1 MGSHFGA
8 AGAFLVQTIFGIAI
22 LIVMLRF
29 LLQLVK
35 ADFYNPASQLIVRAT
50 QPILAPM
57 RRIIPGVGGIDLSS
71 IVLMLVLQMVETGLL
86 KAMGAYALFN
96 VSTAGLLVWAIADLV
111 ELATFVFIF
120 ALIVQVILS
129 WLSPGAYNPVVG
141 LLYSFNE
148 PILRPAR
155 RVLPSTSGL
164 DFSPLIA
171 LIFLNLIQILVVG
184 ILRDL
189 AISI

>member
-8 AGAFLVQTIFGIAI
+8 AGVFLVQTIFGIAI

-35 ADFYNPASQLIVRAT
+35 ADFYNPASQVIVRAT

-57 RRIIPGVGGIDLSS
+57 RRVIPGIGGIDVSS
-71 IVLMLVLQMVETGLL
+71 VVLMLVLQMAESGLL
-86 KAMGAYALFN
+86 KTMGAYALFN
-96 VSTAGLLVWAIADLV
+96 VSTAGLFVWAIADLV

-129 WLSPGAYNPVVG
+129 WLSPGAYNPIIG

-155 RVLPSTSGL
+155 RVLPSTGGL

-171 LIFLNLIQILVVG
+171 LIFLNLVQILAVG

>member
-8 AGAFLVQTIFGIAI
+8 AGVFLVQTIFGIAI

-35 ADFYNPASQLIVRAT
+35 ADFYNPASQVIVRAT

-57 RRIIPGVGGIDLSS
+57 RRVIPGIGGIDVSS
-71 IVLMLVLQMVETGLL
+71 IVLMLVLQMAETGLL
-86 KAMGAYALFN
+86 KTMGAYALFN
-96 VSTAGLLVWAIADLV
+96 VSTAGLFVWAIADLV

-120 ALIVQVILS
+120 ALIVQIILS
-129 WLSPGAYNPVVG
+129 WLSPGAYNPIVG

-155 RVLPSTSGL
+155 RVLPSTGGL

-171 LIFLNLIQILVVG
+171 LIFLNLVQILAVG

>member
-71 IVLMLVLQMVETGLL
+71 IVLMLVLQMLETGLL

-129 WLSPGAYNPVVG
+129 WLSPGAYNPMVG

-184 ILRDL
+184 ILRDV

>member
-1 MGSHFGA
+1 PLGSHFGA

-35 ADFYNPASQLIVRAT
+35 ADFYNPVSQLIVRAT

-120 ALIVQVILS
+120 SLIVQVILS
-129 WLSPGAYNPVVG
+129 WLSPGAYNPMVG

-189 AISI
+189 AI

>member
-71 IVLMLVLQMVETGLL
+71 IVLMLVLQMLETGLL

-120 ALIVQVILS
+120 ALIVQVILI
-129 WLSPGAYNPVVG
+129 WLSPGAYNPIVG

>member
-8 AGAFLVQTIFGIAI
+8 AGVFLVQTIFGIAV

-35 ADFYNPASQLIVRAT
+35 ADFYNPASQVIVRAT

-57 RRIIPGVGGIDLSS
+57 RRVIPGIGGIDVSS
-71 IVLMLVLQMVETGLL
+71 IVSMLVLQMAETGLL
-86 KAMGAYALFN
+86 KTMGAYALFN
-96 VSTAGLLVWAIADLV
+96 VSTAGLFVWAIADLV

-129 WLSPGAYNPVVG
+129 WLSPGAYNPIVG

-155 RVLPSTSGL
+155 RVLPSTGGL

-171 LIFLNLIQILVVG
+171 LIFLNLVQILAVG

>member
-8 AGAFLVQTIFGIAI
+8 AGVFLVQTIFGIAI

-35 ADFYNPASQLIVRAT
+35 ADFYNPASQVIVRAT

-57 RRIIPGVGGIDLSS
+57 RRVIPGIGGIDVSS
-71 IVLMLVLQMVETGLL
+71 IVLMLVLQMAETGVL
-86 KAMGAYALFN
+86 KTMGAYALFN
-96 VSTAGLLVWAIADLV
+96 VSTAGLFVWAIADLV

-129 WLSPGAYNPVVG
+129 WLSPGAYNPIVG

-155 RVLPSTSGL
+155 RVLPSTGGL

-171 LIFLNLIQILVVG
+171 LIFLNLVQILVVG
-184 ILRDL
+184 ILRDI

>member
-8 AGAFLVQTIFGIAI
+8 AGVFLVQTIFGIAI

-35 ADFYNPASQLIVRAT
+35 ADFYNPASQVIVRAT

-57 RRIIPGVGGIDLSS
+57 RRVIPGIGGIDVSS
-71 IVLMLVLQMVETGLL
+71 IVLMLVLQMAETGLL
-86 KAMGAYALFN
+86 KTMGAYALFN
-96 VSTAGLLVWAIADLV
+96 VSTAGLFVWAIADLV

-129 WLSPGAYNPVVG
+129 WLSPGAYNPIIG

-155 RVLPSTSGL
+155 RVLPSTGGL

-171 LIFLNLIQILVVG
+171 LIFLNLVQILAVG

>member
-8 AGAFLVQTIFGIAI
+8 AGVFLVQTIFGIAI

-35 ADFYNPASQLIVRAT
+35 ADFYNPASQVIVRAT

-57 RRIIPGVGGIDLSS
+57 RRVIPGIGGIDVSS
-71 IVLMLVLQMVETGLL
+71 IVLMLVLQMAETGVL
-86 KAMGAYALFN
+86 KTMGAYALFN
-96 VSTAGLLVWAIADLV
+96 VSTAGLFVWAIADLV

-129 WLSPGAYNPVVG
+129 WLSPGAYNPIVG

-155 RVLPSTSGL
+155 RVLPSTGGL

-171 LIFLNLIQILVVG
+171 LIFLNLVQILAVG

>member
-71 IVLMLVLQMVETGLL
+71 IVLMLVLQMLETGLL

-129 WLSPGAYNPVVG
+129 WLSPGAYNPIVG

>member
-71 IVLMLVLQMVETGLL
+71 IVLMLVLQMLETGLL

-129 WLSPGAYNPVVG
+129 WLSPGAYNPMVG

-148 PILRPAR
+148 PFLRPAR

>member
-57 RRIIPGVGGIDLSS
+57 RRVIPGIGGIDVSS
-71 IVLMLVLQMVETGLL
+71 IVLMLVLQMAETGLL
-86 KAMGAYALFN
+86 KTMGAYALFN
-96 VSTAGLLVWAIADLV
+96 VSTAGLFVWAIADLV

-129 WLSPGAYNPVVG
+129 WLSPGAYNPIVG

-155 RVLPSTSGL
+155 RVLPSTGGL

-171 LIFLNLIQILVVG
+171 LIFLNLVQILAVG
-184 ILRDL
+184 ILRDV

>member
-1 MGSHFGA
+1 M
-8 AGAFLVQTIFGIAI
+8 
-22 LIVMLRF
+22 
-29 LLQLVK
+29 
-35 ADFYNPASQLIVRAT
+35 
-50 QPILAPM
+50 
-57 RRIIPGVGGIDLSS
+57 
-71 IVLMLVLQMVETGLL
+71 
-86 KAMGAYALFN
+86 
-96 VSTAGLLVWAIADLV
+96 
-111 ELATFVFIF
+111 
-120 ALIVQVILS
+120 QVILS

-184 ILRDL
+184 ILRDV
-189 AISI
+189 AIAI

>member
-1 MGSHFGA
+1 MGSHFGT
-8 AGAFLVQTIFGIAI
+8 AGVFLVQTIFGIAI

-35 ADFYNPASQLIVRAT
+35 ADFYNPASQVIVRAT

-57 RRIIPGVGGIDLSS
+57 RRVIPGIGGIDVSS
-71 IVLMLVLQMVETGLL
+71 IVLMLVLQMAETGLL
-86 KAMGAYALFN
+86 KTMGAYALFN
-96 VSTAGLLVWAIADLV
+96 VSTAGLFVWAIADLV

-129 WLSPGAYNPVVG
+129 WVSPGAYNPIIG

-155 RVLPSTSGL
+155 RVLPSTGGL

-171 LIFLNLIQILVVG
+171 LIFLNLVQILAVG

>member
-35 ADFYNPASQLIVRAT
+35 ADFYNPVSQLIVRAT

-96 VSTAGLLVWAIADLV
+96 VSTAGLFVWAIADLV

-129 WLSPGAYNPVVG
+129 WLSPGAYNPMVG

-171 LIFLNLIQILVVG
+171 LIFLNLFQILVVG